1 MGKPGRIRGRLS
13 ILVLQNVSDSEDA
26 GNARLKD
33 KKDIKEY
40 GKVSKS
46 FEFYGTPVA
55 PFEFLCILKFVNIP
69 NWEFGEPSGVTEG
82 QFPVLQ
88 EPHLKKYE
96 ELIRK
101 LPGSLPLLVKLH
113 IAECSKLEFL
123 INETATYPNLE
134 MLEIIINC
142 DSLTHFKLKSVN
154 KLKYLLVK
162 DCKNLENVEVSE
174 NANWN
179 LQFVEDLEIFD
190 CPKLNLISEAN
201 LPTLNLKTL
210 LISNCINLESMPNQI
225 CRILTSLEELSI
237 FCCSKLQPFPNGGF
251 PPILQSLLIEKCD
264 LVTLQ
269 HASIQYGVTH

>member
-1 MGKPGRIRGRLS
+1 MGKPRRIRGRLS

-46 FEFYGTPVA
+46 FEFYGKPVA

-123 INETATYPNLE
+123 INETASTHLYN
-134 MLEIIINC
+134 MV
-142 DSLTHFKLKSVN
+142 SLTSLKN
-154 KLKYLLVK
+154 IGG
-162 DCKNLENVEVSE
+162 CKNLKLFPDEGLLPASLTSLLIIEFSK
-174 NANWN
+174 
-179 LQFVEDLEIFD
+179 LE
-190 CPKLNLISEAN
+190 
-201 LPTLNLKTL
+201 TLNLNGL
-210 LISNCINLESMPNQI
+210 QLNS
-225 CRILTSLEELSI
+225 SLEKMEINTCANLCSMSTRSLPSTLSSLEI
-237 FCCSKLQPFPNGGF
+237 TRC
-251 PPILQSLLIEKCD
+251 SLLIERCCREEDWSKISHIQNKVINGE
-264 LVTLQ
+264 LV
-269 HASIQYGVTH
+269 